1 MSAITVQMLS
11 RDQVRSV
18 YPLIR
23 EVVPTLDLAGWVRF
37 ANRLANPR
45 HAERGGV
52 MVARRDARPYPCGM
66 FCYRREQD
74 LRLGRVLV
82 ADYFIALDILAPEA
96 VLGALVSAL
105 DELGARMECDSIRSV
120 LHNGSP
126 EVARGLEA
134 AGHRPEGAVLSKRVA
149 GAWVEA
155 G

>member
-1 MSAITVQMLS
+1 MSAIIVQTLS
-11 RDQVRSV
+11 RDQIRSV

-52 MVARRDARPYPCGM
+52 MVARRDGRPYPCGM

-82 ADYFIALDILAPEA
+82 ADYFIALDILAPDV
-96 VLGALVSAL
+96 VLGALVTAL
-105 DELGARMECDSIRSV
+105 DDLGARMECDSIRSV

-126 EVARGLEA
+126 EIACGLAA
-134 AGHRPEGAVLSKRVA
+134 AGHRPEGAMLSKRLA
-149 GAWVEA
+149 GTMAEA